1 MPIEC
6 KFHLIVELAKKIV
19 RRRSGMNFLDLI
31 MGVPKLEE
39 DGHEGFFG
47 HIDAVELKLN
57 ALEGIEKIIRQG
69 DTVVLV
75 DASGKRYVARPEP
88 NEKFDLEKGLMCVLL
103 KYFGVSTTMVQELLA
118 KVNVKEGT
126 NKKCDKKKAENVCKK
141 QVVSKK

>member
-1 MPIEC
+1 MQISLDSGVGE
-6 KFHLIVELAKKIV
+6 KSV
-19 RRRSGMNFLDLI
+19 RRIMGMNFLDLI
-31 MGVPKLEE
+31 MGVPELEE
-39 DGHEGFFG
+39 DEHEGMFG

-57 ALEGIEKIIRQG
+57 ALDGIEKIIQQG

-103 KYFGVSTTMVQELLA
+103 KYFGVSTTMVQELLS

-126 NKKCDKKKAENVCKK
+126 NKKCDKRKAENVCKK

>member
-1 MPIEC
+1 
-6 KFHLIVELAKKIV
+6 
-19 RRRSGMNFLDLI
+19 MNFLDLI
-31 MGVPKLEE
+31 IGVPEFEE
-39 DGHEGFFG
+39 DEHEGLFG
-47 HIDAVELKLN
+47 HIDAVELELN
-57 ALEGIEKIIRQG
+57 ALDGIEKIIRQG

-126 NKKCDKKKAENVCKK
+126 NKKCNKRKAEKVCKK